1 MKRPGDLERRAFCS
15 AALVAALVVAAAALL
30 ALSAALLV
38 LLALP
43 AALLFLLPLAALLVL
58 LALAVILVLILVRHD
73 GSFHQLPG
81 KSGMPFLG
89 NERGS
94 ARAGS

>member
-15 AALVAALVVAAAALL
+15 AALVAALVVA
-30 ALSAALLV
+30 AALLV

-94 ARAGS
+94 ARAGT